1 MRCYFNECA
10 GEHTLSPCC
19 HDCPETEC
27 PERCPFKD
35 RTACIWLTE
44 GKEYDTERTKD
55 STGAQDQDPD

>member
-1 MRCYFNECA
+1 MKCYFNECDA
-10 GEHTLSPCC
+10 GHRLSPCC

-35 RTACIWLTE
+35 RTHCIWLTE
-44 GKEYDTERTKD
+44 DKNDTERIKS